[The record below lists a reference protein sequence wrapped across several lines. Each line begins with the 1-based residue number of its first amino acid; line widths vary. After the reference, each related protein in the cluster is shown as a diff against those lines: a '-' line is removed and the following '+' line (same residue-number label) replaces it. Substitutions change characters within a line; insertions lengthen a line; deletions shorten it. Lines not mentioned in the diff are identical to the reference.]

1 MKRLYT
7 IALFAGVF
15 AVAMGA
21 ISLNGISATPLMTTT
36 IPQTVELVGMYGH
49 VEYTLR
55 GADQYVKSY
64 IQSDNIVVD
73 DGKDCVSQLVF
84 ETGAAVGGCT
94 AAPAEFQFIAIGNNT
109 GGAPDGAETE
119 LDTSSPGNCATGAI
133 TGEMAR
139 RQVTPTFAAANQAT
153 PIGTVVTLDTS
164 TNAFTFGPTNSTTTI
179 LQSGVFD
186 RVEATTTANGECL
199 TLDANQNMFSIQE
212 LNGATGIT
220 VNDGDSLSVKWTI
233 TVG

>member
-21 ISLNGISATPLMTTT
+21 ISLNGISATPLMITT
-36 IPQTVELVGMYGH
+36 IPQTVEPVGMYGH

-55 GADQYVKSY
+55 DAEQYVKSY

-94 AAPAEFQFIAIGNNT
+94 TTPGEFQFIAIGNNT
-109 GGAPDGAETE
+109 GGAPAGTETE
-119 LDTSSPGNCATGAI
+119 LDTTSAGNCATIAI
-133 TGEMAR
+133 DGEMAR
-139 RQVTPTFAAANQAT
+139 RQVTPTFT
-153 PIGTVVTLDTS
+153 PAVNPAGTIVTLDTS
-164 TNAFTFGPTNSTTTI
+164 GNAFTFGPGNSTTI
-179 LQSGVFD
+179 VLQSGVFD
-186 RVEATTTANGECL
+186 RADLTTTANGECL
-199 TLDANQNMFSIQE
+199 TLDANQNMFSLQE